1 MAVRFA
7 QLSEGYPVPPRH
19 LEAHCYRGLD
29 KAAARMYIRLCGVCL
44 AVVPVGIAA
53 VEQPSIAK
61 SYSDGAVAAGV
72 AWKGDEDDFSVADL
86 EWRGSLE
93 AEPLEASGKMRLP
106 SGPVQC
112 VLWPIRAPPD
122 PRAGAGGVQ
131 SSIPQPVSTRPI
143 PSAVSNR
150 RQWITPSPRLENP
163 PVPSTWGRPYGG
175 L

>member
-72 AWKGDEDDFSVADL
+72 AWKRDEDDFSVADL

-93 AEPLEASGKMRLP
+93 AEPLEASGNMRLP

-112 VLWPIRAPPD
+112 VLWPIRAPLD
-122 PRAGAGGVQ
+122 QRSGVEVCVDLRRGRMDNCLREGGQSTSVIHVQ
-131 SSIPQPVSTRPI
+131 MGEEDVSHVSR
-143 PSAVSNR
+143 AVS
-150 RQWITPSPRLENP
+150 
-163 PVPSTWGRPYGG
+163 
-175 L
+175 